1 MKTSTNRERTVVKGL
16 RRSRL
21 PLPCSQECYLLGF
34 YSLRLGVIVLFR
46 GRFWRQPPS
55 AICVNFKS
63 RTLGSRCEFLQR
75 RTRLLAVYRNGD
87 WGKNPPSFCPV
98 ALPRSVGT
106 VGQSFTCRWLGRL
119 FSIPYHPTVG
129 RCGEGEYVKRVLC
142 TGDTRLR
149 KAVFSRRK
157 GSFRPSP
164 SRQCVFQGSDGHH
177 SFSWFN
183 LTY

>member
-1 MKTSTNRERTVVKGL
+1 MKGL

-34 YSLRLGVIVLFR
+34 YSLRSGVIVLFR

-87 WGKNPPSFCPV
+87 WEKNPPSFCPV
-98 ALPRSVGT
+98 VLPRSVGT

-183 LTY
+183 LT